1 MSKITDIRE
10 YDVPY
15 HIRVCIDNEI
25 RCSFWYEVELDGPMI
40 KNIVHLKDK
49 LEKADL
55 RICAFDIETTK
66 APLKFPDS
74 RFDYIMM
81 ISYVIDGKGFL
92 INNRTIIG
100 EDV

>member
-1 MSKITDIRE
+1 ME
-10 YDVPY
+10 
-15 HIRVCIDNEI
+15 
-25 RCSFWYEVELDGPMI
+25 GPMT
-40 KNIVHLKDK
+40 KKIVHLKEK

-55 RICAFDIETTK
+55 RILAFDIETTK

-81 ISYVIDGKGFL
+81 ISYIIDGKGFL